1 MIQTQNKK
9 RNEPKRH
16 FRNSNS
22 SSPKPRPQ
30 QQRGNKESTLSPHLF
45 EKRAIES
52 ETVTYQPTR
61 KITDLPVNPKI
72 LANLTKKGYTV
83 PTEIQDKSIEA
94 ILAGRDVIGIAQT
107 GTGKTGAFLIPTL
120 HHLLGKAPA
129 NQMLIVSPTR
139 ELAVQINDELKSI
152 SAGLGIFSTCLIG
165 GTNLAKDLQNLRK
178 PNHIIVGTPGR
189 INDLARQ
196 RALRFDQF
204 QILVLDEFD
213 RLLDMGFYRDIQI
226 MVSAM
231 KNREQTVLFSATE
244 DKKQK
249 PIIDSLLVN
258 PVSVRVST
266 GNVSGDHID
275 QETVK
280 VNPGENKMH
289 VLIRMLRQEEFKKV
303 IVFADTK
310 RWVKV
315 VCRDLLAAGIKAD
328 QIHGNKSQNYRLQA
342 LSNFKKEAIQV
353 LVATD
358 VAARGLDIS
367 QVSHVINY
375 QQPKSMDSY
384 IHRIGRTGR
393 AGLSGKAYTFI
404 N

>member
-22 SSPKPRPQ
+22 SSPKPKSQ

-52 ETVTYQPTR
+52 ETVTYQSTR

-139 ELAVQINDELKSI
+139 ELAVQINEELKSI

-226 MVSAM
+226 MVEAM

-280 VNPGENKMH
+280 VNPGENKMN
-289 VLIRMLRQEEFKKV
+289 VLIRMLRQDDFKKV